1 MCVKR
6 TRQIFIFKRETA
18 CGVLYGLV
26 GSAQGTGDGSSP
38 AENFLS
44 DRKAISW
51 LLLVADK
58 GEIGIVKVFSML
70 GFTIGMKRNDCSEHF
85 GIGESGHCSVRST
98 LQLLWKVQ
106 ASISG

>member
-1 MCVKR
+1 MIQFFMASSAQYR
-6 TRQIFIFKRETA
+6 SR
-18 CGVLYGLV
+18 GP
-26 GSAQGTGDGSSP
+26 AQGTGDGSSP

-85 GIGESGHCSVRST
+85 GIGESCHCSVRSA
-98 LQLLWKVQ
+98 LQLLRKVQ

>member
-1 MCVKR
+1 MIQFFVASSAQYWSR
-6 TRQIFIFKRETA
+6 
-18 CGVLYGLV
+18 GP
-26 GSAQGTGDGSSP
+26 AQGTGDGSSP

-70 GFTIGMKRNDCSEHF
+70 GFTISMKHYDCSEHF
-85 GIGESGHCSVRST
+85 GIGESGHCSVSST
-98 LQLLWKVQ
+98 LQLLRKV
-106 ASISG
+106 